1 MSKKVPFAV
10 RVEATRR
17 EDVAI
22 SPSGSSSSSSSS
34 SKQQQQQRR
43 QQQQQQL
50 EEEEQQQQ
58 QQQQQEELSGL
69 LTFLGDIPDIADSG
83 EQLGPW
89 SGWPGQSKQRP
100 MSSSALCCSTSA
112 LHRPHAG
119 KVPFPGFTPVHSNPP
134 APEQQ
139 PVAAMAVNPVVANRP
154 TQVSFDFSF
163 VTGNGAGRRE
173 ADSVPNALRFDHVG
187 LTLTNGFMP
196 KRTRT
201 RKRKRERRWE
211 EVHAALL
218 VYQAE
223 NGDLEVPYRFVVP
236 SGAPW
241 SEEAWGMKLGRKVSD
256 IRNHKTYVKDQ
267 PERCAKLDALGF
279 VWDEEER
286 RWEEVHA
293 ALLVYQ
299 AENGDL
305 KVPSRFVVPSG
316 APWSEEAWGMQL
328 GWKVSDIRR
337 KQVYVKDQPERHA
350 KLDKMGFRWK
360 DPNAP
365 KRVKAARTVDAEN
378 PEMKTKEGEEQAKLF
393 AQQIALLQ
401 QIAVLQ
407 QQELEAAGG
416 TTLPDEQEQ
425 QQQQQQTLPAQPR
438 PAKRHKLLIASM

>member
-50 EEEEQQQQ
+50 EEEE
-58 QQQQQEELSGL
+58 QQEELSGL

-267 PERCAKLDALGF
+267 PER
-279 VWDEEER
+279 
-286 RWEEVHA
+286 
-293 ALLVYQ
+293 
-299 AENGDL
+299 
-305 KVPSRFVVPSG
+305 
-316 APWSEEAWGMQL
+316 
-328 GWKVSDIRR
+328 
-337 KQVYVKDQPERHA
+337 HA